1 MGKGA
6 LTLNSVYIT
15 VGGTLIL
22 ALVIALVGP
31 LVIDWSAYRSL
42 FENYGEKVLGHQVTI
57 LGETDVQLLPA
68 PYVKLSDVRV
78 GAVEDPLLTI
88 KGFEGRIEL
97 PSLLRGEVHVTEMK
111 LNAPEL
117 NLSLDEDG
125 RLDVLQSNMRRSVIS
140 EIDPTSLILEGVSVT
155 NGSVVLTDARTGEV
169 RRADNANLELSAGGL
184 QGPFK
189 AEGALRYEGVP
200 YMLKIGS
207 GRLERDGQI
216 RVKTQVSPA
225 NVAAEFSTDGFLRH
239 QDGVVSY
246 YGDAAVQS
254 VLSEGSEALEWAGK
268 SKFNLDGERLE
279 LTETT
284 LRLGSEDRPITAEG
298 GGIYSFGPEPEFQAV
313 AQFKQVDLDRMLGG
327 GPQRPLVP
335 TDAVMARLAGGLQ
348 SLPLLDVKGQMD
360 LSVPVVVAGG
370 SVVSNLNGVLESTGT
385 GWKID
390 ALSGELPGRSQFK
403 TSGYLELGGSAGYQG
418 DWEISSRQPHQLAHW
433 WLGERKDGSKRL
445 APLALKGRVEAGSG
459 ALRLPDLRIDAGD
472 VRSVGLISFE
482 HPLDRS
488 PLITVDMDSD
498 RVNVDEIQRYV
509 EAFTGKMV
517 KPSAVDMS
525 LRLYA
530 DELVASG
537 VKAKSMA
544 VSASLSQDALSIGQ
558 LKIRDFAGAYIDMKG
573 RIDDLSTTPQG
584 NIKGTLTASSLNGAV
599 AVLEEYAP
607 DHPLIKRL
615 KTAAPDLAPA
625 SLKAELSA
633 YAEKGR
639 TDMSLNLFGEV
650 GVSEIDLNGTFEGRI
665 DDFAEGNLYAEM
677 TLGGKDGVKVLRQLG
692 FEAIP
697 ITQLQPGEVRLSLSG
712 SPRDQLAFGF
722 SSDLVG
728 MTVLSDGTVRFPRR
742 SDAVWSAKV
751 ELQSDDLA
759 DYGLAFGKIYPIYSG
774 PLQANLSAQVEGRGR
789 DFKLADLKGQLANM
803 DLTGELEGSLEEN
816 GPLKASG
823 KLELSELDMRSLSEL
838 LLGANVWAGVLQED
852 SVWSSQAL
860 GQGLADGVDLTLD
873 VTSDRAL
880 FSDEFRLAAAS
891 GQLRL
896 RSNQLSISEGTG
908 RFAGGEFSGAFD
920 LQRDQGQA
928 TLSGRFRLDD
938 ADFEE
943 LSWTDEGRALATGK
957 LQAIAEFEGTGRT
970 ISGLV
975 AGLSGGGTFS
985 LTDGEIRRINPAAFD
1000 LVIKAADAGL
1010 EIDEAVIQSTFADH
1024 LDAGSIEFKRV
1035 DGSLGLA
1042 SGSIRARN
1050 ISVDTEGTTLFGSA
1064 LIDLEK
1070 WALTGDVSMKTRDDA
1085 QKVAGAEPQVAILYS
1100 GPLENPQRKLDTG
1113 PLLSYLNLRAIE
1125 LNVKRIEEEQNK
1137 IAEQERMLDELKKQR
1152 EEEATLTAKAAE
1164 EEKARQAA
1172 EAAAATQRA
1181 QQAQADKVAQERAA
1195 RLAAEEKARKAKALE
1210 VLEQAEE
1217 AQKAAEAK
1225 AAADARAAADAQVQ
1239 AETEAKTNSVLDF
1252 SARIRSVLGGDDA
1265 EQEPSNPAVSIVN
1278 PPTPRAKTNLPAL
1291 DEPVTIGGMNEATV
1305 SAGEVDLLGPIIQ
1318 SGAPKNLGVLD
1329 APNDNQVQRRPLPD
1343 LPAEDRGV
1351 PRFIELPGGRLL
1363 QIN

>member
-1 MGKGA
+1 M
-6 LTLNSVYIT
+6 NSVYIT

-42 FENYGEKVLGHQVTI
+42 FESYGEKILGHQVTI

-78 GAVEDPLLTI
+78 GAVEDPLMTI

-111 LNAPEL
+111 LNEPEL
-117 NLSLDEDG
+117 NLSLDEGG
-125 RLDVLQSNMRRSVIS
+125 RLDVLQTNSRRSVIS
-140 EIDPTSLILEGVSVT
+140 EIDPTSLILEDVSVR
-155 NGSVVLTDARTGEV
+155 NGSIVLTDARTGEV
-169 RRADNANLELSAGGL
+169 RRAGNANLELYAGGL

-189 AEGALRYEGVP
+189 AEGAMLYEGVP
-200 YMLKIGS
+200 YTLKIGS
-207 GRLERDGQI
+207 GRLERNGQI

-225 NVAAEFSTDGFLRH
+225 NVAAQFSTDGFLRH
-239 QDGVVSY
+239 QNGVVSY
-246 YGDAAVQS
+246 YGDAEVQS
-254 VLSEGSEALEWAGK
+254 VTSEGSDDLEWAGK

-279 LTETT
+279 LTEST

-298 GGIYSFGPEPEFQAV
+298 GGVYSFGPEPEFQAV
-313 AQFKQVDLDRMLGG
+313 AQFKQVDLDRMIGG

-335 TDAVMARLAGGLQ
+335 SEAVIARLAGGLS

-360 LSVPVVVAGG
+360 LTIPVVVAGG
-370 SVVSNLNGVLESTGT
+370 SVVSNLSTLLESTGT

-390 ALSGELPGRSQFK
+390 ELSGELPGRSQFK
-403 TSGYLELGGSAGYQG
+403 TSGYLDLRNSAGYQG

-433 WLGERKDGSKRL
+433 WLGERKDASKRL
-445 APLALKGRVEAGSG
+445 SPVALKGRVEAGSG

-498 RVNVDEIQRYV
+498 RVNLDEIQRYV
-509 EAFTGKMV
+509 EAFTGKKI

-525 LRLYA
+525 MRLYA

-544 VSASLSQDALSIGQ
+544 VSASLSRDALSIEQ

-584 NIKGTLTASSLNGAV
+584 NIKGTLTASSLSGAV
-599 AVLEEYAP
+599 AVLEEYVP
-607 DHPLIKRL
+607 EHPLIERL

-625 SLKAELSA
+625 NLKAELSA

-650 GVSEIDLNGTFEGRI
+650 GVSDLDLNGTFEGRI
-665 DDFAEGNLYAEM
+665 DDFAEGDLYAEM

-728 MTVLSDGTVRFPRR
+728 MKILSDGTVRVPSR
-742 SDAVWSAKV
+742 SAAVWSANV
-751 ELQSDDLA
+751 ALQSDDLA
-759 DYGLAFGKIYPIYSG
+759 DYGLAFGKVYPIYSG
-774 PLQANLSAQVEGRGR
+774 PLKANLTVQVEGRGR
-789 DFKLADLKGQLANM
+789 EFTLSELKGQLANM
-803 DLTGELEGSLEEN
+803 DLKGDLEGTLEKN

-823 KLELSELDMRSLSEL
+823 KLELSKLDMRSLSEL
-838 LLGANVWAGVLQED
+838 LLGSNVWAGVLQED

-860 GQGLADGVDLTLD
+860 GQSLADGVDLTLD

-880 FSDEFRLAAAS
+880 FSDEFRLDAAS

-896 RSNQLSISEGTG
+896 RSDLLSINEGKG
-908 RFAGGEFSGAFD
+908 RFAGGEFSGTFD

-928 TLSGRFRLDD
+928 MLSGRFRLDD

-943 LSWTDEGRALATGK
+943 LAWTDEGRALATGK
-957 LQAIAEFEGTGRT
+957 LQAIAEFEGSGRT

-975 AGLSGGGTFS
+975 SGLSGGGTFS
-985 LTDGEIRRINPAAFD
+985 VTDGEIRRVNPAAFD
-1000 LVIKAADAGL
+1000 LVIKAADAGMEL
-1010 EIDEAVIQSTFADH
+1010 DEAAIQSAFADH
-1024 LDAGSIEFKRV
+1024 LDAGSIKFNRV
-1035 DGSLGLA
+1035 DGSLGIA
-1042 SGSIRARN
+1042 GGRIRARN
-1050 ISVDTEGTTLFGSA
+1050 ISVDTAGTTLFGSA

-1070 WALTGDVSMKTRDDA
+1070 WALTGDVSMKTRDEA

-1100 GPLENPQRKLDTG
+1100 GPLENPARKLDTG

-1125 LNVKRIEEEQNK
+1125 LNVKRIEEEQRK
-1137 IAEQERMLDELKKQR
+1137 IAEQERMFDELKKKQ
-1152 EEEATLTAKAAE
+1152 EEEAALKAKEAE
-1164 EEKARQAA
+1164 EEKARLAAEA
-1172 EAAAATQRA
+1172 EAAAERER
-1181 QQAQADKVAQERAA
+1181 QAQAVREAEARAA
-1195 RLAAEEKARKAKALE
+1195 QLAAEEDARKAEALAA
-1210 VLEQAEE
+1210 VKRAEE
-1217 AQKAAEAK
+1217 AQRAAEAK
-1225 AAADARAAADAQVQ
+1225 ATAEAKAAEQARAA
-1239 AETEAKTNSVLDF
+1239 EAKKDSVQDF
-1252 SARIRSVLGGDDA
+1252 SARIRFMLDGDA
-1265 EQEPSNPAVSIVN
+1265 AAKKPNSPSVSIVD
-1278 PPTPRAKTNLPAL
+1278 PPKPRAKSSLPAL
-1291 DEPVTIGGMNEATV
+1291 EAPVSIGGVNEATV
-1305 SAGEVDLLGPIIQ
+1305 PAGEVDLLGPIIQ
-1318 SGAPKNLGVLD
+1318 SGAPKNLGVLE
-1329 APNDNQVQRRPLPD
+1329 AGNDNQVLSGPLPD
-1343 LPAEDRGV
+1343 LPTDERGT
-1351 PRFIELPGGRLL
+1351 PKFIELPGGRLL
-1363 QIN
+1363 QVN